1 MSTGYNFLD
10 MLMGRPRPQQNTM
23 GMSQDPR
30 KLFSPLRKAG
40 IAADALV
47 LRGYGTGQQLR
58 EQGLQEAQFELA
70 QNQRQD
76 TIKGLQ
82 QRAAAG
88 DKTAEQVLMAVQNRS
103 LSPSDAMKIYFREK
117 FNRTGTTKPAKIQM
131 YEYAINTLGKT
142 PEEAEIFAN
151 TAPTTTINTGA
162 TIEKMMAEEGIKY
175 TNQLYAKA
183 DTANAFK
190 STIDRQLDLLDD
202 PNFDAGTGSS
212 LITNA
217 KGLLARFGLEGAEP
231 ASNQE
236 FVALMNRQILNSLGG
251 SLGVGVSNADVQ
263 FLQRMTANPDMS
275 PRAIERMLLA
285 AKALL
290 RREEELRGYARQ
302 WMTENNVTYISDPY
316 KFRDDAKKFFDDK
329 PLEFPRG

>member
-10 MLMGRPRPQQNTM
+10 MLMGKPRPQQNNM

-30 KLFSPLRKAG
+30 QLFSPLRKAG

-47 LRGYGTGQQLR
+47 LRGYGTGKQLR

-212 LITNA
+212 LITGA

-290 RREEELRGYARQ
+290 RREEELRAYARQ

>member
-10 MLMGRPRPQQNTM
+10 MLMGKQRPQQDGAL
-23 GMSQDPR
+23 GMQRPEQ
-30 KLFSPLRKAG
+30 LFSPLRKAG
-40 IAADALV
+40 IAADSLI
-47 LRGYGTGQQLR
+47 LRGYGQGKNLR
-58 EQGLQEAQFELA
+58 EQGIQQAQFQQQ
-70 QNQRQD
+70 QNQRTD
-76 TIKGLQ
+76 TIKSLE

-88 DKTAEQVLMAVQNRS
+88 DALAGQILTAVKNRS
-103 LSPSDAMKIYFREK
+103 LSVSDAMKIYFNQK
-117 FNRTGTTKPAKIQM
+117 FNKTGSKVPSKIQM
-131 YEYAINTLGKT
+131 YEYAINQLGKT

-175 TNQLYAKA
+175 TNQLYSKA

-202 PNFDAGTGSS
+202 PNFDAGTGSA
-212 LITNA
+212 LITGA
-217 KGLLARFGLEGAEP
+217 KGLLQRFGLEGAEP

-251 SLGVGVSNADVQ
+251 SLGVGVSNADVM
-263 FLQRMTANPDMS
+263 FLQKMTANPDMS

-285 AKALL
+285 AKAMLK
-290 RREEELRGYARQ
+290 REEELRGYARQ

-316 KFRDDAKKFFDDK
+316 KFRDDAKKFFDNK

>member
-1 MSTGYNFLD
+1 MSNFNFLD
-10 MLMGRPRPQQNTM
+10 MLMGKANQATQR
-23 GMSQDPR
+23 DPNQ
-30 KLFSPLRKAG
+30 LLSPAKRFGKGL
-40 IAADALV
+40 DALV
-47 LRGYGTGQQLR
+47 LRGYGIGDQIV
-58 EQGLQEAQFELA
+58 EQANKQAAFDLQ
-70 QNQRQD
+70 NRQRQD
-76 TIKGLQ
+76 TLTALK
-82 QRAAAG
+82 QRADSG
-88 DKTAEQVLMAVQNRS
+88 DKVAAQVLMAVENRS
-103 LSPSDAMKIYFREK
+103 LQPSDAMKIYFREK
-117 FNRTGTTKPAKIQM
+117 FNRTGTTTPAKIQM
-131 YEYAINTLGKT
+131 YEYAINKLGKT
-142 PEEAEIFAN
+142 PQEAEIFAN

-175 TNQLYAKA
+175 TNQLYSKA

-212 LITNA
+212 LITGA

-251 SLGVGVSNADVQ
+251 SLGVGVSNADVI
-263 FLQRMTANPDMS
+263 FLQNMTANPDMS

-290 RREEELRGYARQ
+290 KREEELRGYARQ
-302 WMTENNVTYISDPY
+302 WMTENNVRYINDPF
-316 KFRDDAKKFFDDK
+316 KFRDDAKQFFDDK

>member
-10 MLMGRPRPQQNTM
+10 MLMGKQRPQQDGAL
-23 GMSQDPR
+23 GMQRPEQ
-30 KLFSPLRKAG
+30 LFSPLRKAG
-40 IAADALV
+40 IAADSLI
-47 LRGYGTGQQLR
+47 LRGYGQGKNLR
-58 EQGLQEAQFELA
+58 EQGIQQAQFQQQ
-70 QNQRQD
+70 QNQRTD
-76 TIKGLQ
+76 TIKSLE

-88 DKTAEQVLMAVQNRS
+88 DALAGQILTAVKNRS
-103 LSPSDAMKIYFREK
+103 LSVSDAMKIYFNQK
-117 FNRTGTTKPAKIQM
+117 FNKTGSKVPSKIQM
-131 YEYAINTLGKT
+131 YEYAINQLGKT

-151 TAPTTTINTGA
+151 TAPITTINTGA
-162 TIEKMMAEEGIKY
+162 TIEKMMAEEGIAY
-175 TNQLYAKA
+175 TNQLYSKA

-190 STIDRQLDLLDD
+190 STIDRQLDLIDD
-202 PNFDAGTGSS
+202 PNFDAGTGSA
-212 LITNA
+212 LITGA
-217 KGLLARFGLEGAEP
+217 KGLLQRFGLEGAEP

-251 SLGVGVSNADVQ
+251 SLGVGVSNADVM
-263 FLQRMTANPDMS
+263 FLQKMTANPDMS

-285 AKALL
+285 AKAML

-316 KFRDDAKKFFDDK
+316 KFRDDAKQFFDDK

>member
-1 MSTGYNFLD
+1 
-10 MLMGRPRPQQNTM
+10 MLMGKQRPQQDGAL
-23 GMSQDPR
+23 GMQRPEQ
-30 KLFSPLRKAG
+30 LFSPLRKAG
-40 IAADALV
+40 IAADSLI
-47 LRGYGTGQQLR
+47 LRGYGQGKNLR
-58 EQGLQEAQFELA
+58 EQGIQQAQFQQQ
-70 QNQRQD
+70 QNQRTD
-76 TIKGLQ
+76 TIKSLE

-88 DKTAEQVLMAVQNRS
+88 DALAGQILTAVKNRS
-103 LSPSDAMKIYFREK
+103 LSVSDAMKIYFNQK
-117 FNRTGTTKPAKIQM
+117 FNKTGSKVPSKIQM
-131 YEYAINTLGKT
+131 YEYAINQLGKT

-175 TNQLYAKA
+175 TNQLYSKA

-202 PNFDAGTGSS
+202 PNFDAGTGSA
-212 LITNA
+212 LITGA
-217 KGLLARFGLEGAEP
+217 KGLLQRFGLEGAEP

-251 SLGVGVSNADVQ
+251 SLGVGVSNADVM
-263 FLQRMTANPDMS
+263 FLQKMTANPDMS

-285 AKALL
+285 AKAMLK
-290 RREEELRGYARQ
+290 REEELRGYARQ

-316 KFRDDAKKFFDDK
+316 KFRDDAKKFFDNK